1 MMHRLASGFRKLLG
15 RGPRPLPGRE
25 GFSLVE
31 ILMVLMILTVGI
43 IPLAVIQHKARK
55 DVSESDVYTESLNV
69 AQSQLE
75 RMKGLGFGVA
85 VPDSGQ
91 TGNIRW
97 VARVTNVSF
106 GMDRIEVTATFT
118 GGGGDQTLTVADL
131 VSMR

>member
-1 MMHRLASGFRKLLG
+1 MMRRLNRGVRKFLRCG
-15 RGPRPLPGRE
+15 RTPVPGRD

-31 ILMVLMILTVGI
+31 ILMVLMVLTVGI
-43 IPLAVIQHKARK
+43 IPLAVIQHRARK
-55 DVSESDVYTESLNV
+55 DVSESDVYTESMNV

-91 TGNIRW
+91 AGNVRW

-106 GMDRIEVTATFT
+106 GLDRIEVTTTWA
-118 GGGGDQTLTVADL
+118 GEGGDQSLTVADL

>member
-1 MMHRLASGFRKLLG
+1 MMRRLAKEARRFLGCG
-15 RGPRPLPGRE
+15 RGVLPGRE

-43 IPLAVIQHKARK
+43 IPLAVIQHRARK
-55 DVSESDVYTESLNV
+55 DVSESDIYTVSMNV

-91 TGNIRW
+91 AGNIRW

-106 GMDRIEVTATFT
+106 GLDRIEVTTTWA
-118 GGGGDQTLTVADL
+118 GEGGDQTLTVADL